1 VVTSFVIMPQ
11 ILRATDL
18 IAVPPRRLVMD
29 REGLV
34 VLVSSTEIPGFT
46 KVAAWRELTHPD
58 PARR

>member
-1 VVTSFVIMPQ
+1 VVTSFVNMPQ

-46 KVAAWRELTHPD
+46 KVAAC
-58 PARR
+58 AS